1 MQLGADSVMPY
12 HGTSSRDLEALL
24 GFDSC
29 TLANAIELLNVRL
42 RNEGYANGDVVKC
55 LFPNLPPVAGYAVTA
70 RMRSSSP
77 PVDGHCYYDH
87 IEWWRHLETMPAPR
101 IVVML
106 DADNPPGSG
115 ALFGSLHARICMA
128 MHCVAFVT
136 NGAVRDLPGIE
147 RLGFQLFA
155 SGPAVSHA
163 YAHVVDFGNPVE
175 IGGLTIRPGDLLH
188 ADLHGILS
196 IPAEEVS
203 KLPALAARLLHEE
216 QDFIRVCI
224 DGDFSLE
231 RLANRIREHAEA
243 QKCK

>member
-1 MQLGADSVMPY
+1 MQH
-12 HGTSSRDLEALL
+12 HGVSSRDLEALRR
-24 GFDSC
+24 FDSC
-29 TLANAIELLNVRL
+29 TLSNAIELLNVRL
-42 RNEGYANGDVVKC
+42 RNEGYVRGDVVRC
-55 LFPNLPPVAGYAVTA
+55 LFPNLPPVTGRAVTA

-87 IEWWRHLETMPAPR
+87 IEWWRHLETVPPPR

-106 DADNPPGSG
+106 DADDPPGSG

-128 MHCVAFVT
+128 MHCVAYVT
-136 NGAVRDLPGIE
+136 NGTVRDLPGIQ

-163 YAHVVDFGNPVE
+163 YAHVVDFGHPIE

-188 ADLHGILS
+188 ADEHGILS
-196 IPAEEVS
+196 IPAEAAGR
-203 KLPALAARLLHEE
+203 LPALAAQLLHEE

-224 DGDFSLE
+224 DGEFSIE
-231 RLANRIREHAEA
+231 RLAQRLRQHAES